1 MTDAEIEQVFEEL
14 QHNQTDLSSIVSMN
28 PVAESKN
35 PLRELIN
42 FSKTYDKDKVQRKE
56 LCSHHNLRKTLLCL
70 TCKTFICDKCLI
82 TKGENSHFGHK
93 TSQLSTLAYDV

>member
-42 FSKTYDKDKVQRKE
+42 FSKTYDKDKV
-56 LCSHHNLRKTLLCL
+56 
-70 TCKTFICDKCLI
+70 
-82 TKGENSHFGHK
+82 
-93 TSQLSTLAYDV
+93 